1 MIRIVKTMSTV
12 FFADVLGFSEMASAP
27 GAQPAV
33 DALADL
39 ARLFSRD
46 PLARYLAPSAG
57 WSGRYGLS
65 DSMFLVAE
73 DPAAACAAAAEFCF
87 NLAFYN
93 SGLPSAVLVRGAIA
107 SGEVHVAPPLFPE
120 TGRAN
125 LVGDAVVRAV
135 LLEKSGARGPRL
147 LVSEEVAE
155 AVRGAQVGWLLEP
168 LGAAEELLWPLP
180 PDPAAADGDMIAAVA
195 QAAVGLFERHTGAPR
210 VAAHYV
216 GYIDLVTRA
225 LLRLKARNA
234 TAAETALRDSGL
246 ERVREKLEDRSIVA
260 RLEELRR

>member
-1 MIRIVKTMSTV
+1 MPTV

-39 ARLFSRD
+39 ARLFAGD

-65 DSMFLVAE
+65 DSMFLVAD

-87 NLAFYN
+87 SLAFYN

-125 LVGDAVVRAV
+125 LVGEAVVRAV
-135 LLEKSGARGPRL
+135 LLEKSGAKGPRL
-147 LVSEEVAE
+147 LVSAEVAE
-155 AVRGAQVGWLLEP
+155 AVRGTQVGWLLEP
-168 LGAAEELLWPLP
+168 LGAAEELLWLLP
-180 PDPAAADGDMIAAVA
+180 PDPAAADGDTIAEVA
-195 QAAVGLFERHTGAPR
+195 QAAVGFFERHIGATR

-216 GYIDLVTRA
+216 AYLDLVTRA
-225 LLRLKARNA
+225 LVRLKARNV
-234 TAAETALRDSGL
+234 TVAETVLRHSGF
-246 ERVREKLEDRSIVA
+246 ERVRAKLEDRAILA
-260 RLEELRR
+260 RLEELRL